1 MGPGGVDCHLLFNV
15 QQKAFD
21 LAYFLCGLHRDRLDD
36 LSNSIHLGPATE
48 RPRLSFTNAFYN
60 RRAFIRYLLLD
71 RKHKV
76 VQGIKRTYFLAGIFN
91 MV

>member
-1 MGPGGVDCHLLFNV
+1 MGSGGVDFHLLFNV

-21 LAYFLCGLHRDRLDD
+21 LAYFLCSLQRDRLDA
-36 LSNSIHLGPATE
+36 LSNSILLGPATE

-60 RRAFIRYLLLD
+60 RRAFIRHLLLD

-76 VQGIKRTYFLAGIFN
+76 VQGIKRTCLRAAL
-91 MV
+91 